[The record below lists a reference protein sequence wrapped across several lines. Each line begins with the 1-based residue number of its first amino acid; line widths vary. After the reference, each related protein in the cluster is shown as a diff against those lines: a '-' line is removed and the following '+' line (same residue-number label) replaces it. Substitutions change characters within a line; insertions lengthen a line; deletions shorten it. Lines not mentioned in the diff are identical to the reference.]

1 MSSPQKSLASRQP
14 KISLRSRFFAN
25 VLESPSFLYKEA
37 HIIKR
42 VCHLL
47 AVIVAC
53 VTPVQLCAAKNAADF
68 LKSRERISISL
79 ELEFTRKNP
88 SELQRVISFL
98 DSEPNAFATG
108 FLVGNG
114 LVITAYHAV
123 SGNLDVT
130 KKMALG
136 FGRRD
141 QLDVKI
147 YAHGCQARIVSV
159 DQEADLAL
167 LKVCKSSDQPSTLS
181 FQATVSKDE
190 RLFLIAR
197 PNGQKVVGQGTF
209 FGSYALNGI
218 EYWSGKIGAR
228 DGFSG
233 SPVYNDQGQLIG
245 VFSGYDWSQHLA
257 VISPGARAKKL
268 LEEFAATVKP

>member
-1 MSSPQKSLASRQP
+1 M
-14 KISLRSRFFAN
+14 
-25 VLESPSFLYKEA
+25 
-37 HIIKR
+37 
-42 VCHLL
+42 
-47 AVIVAC
+47 AC
-53 VTPVQLCAAKNAADF
+53 ITPLQLSAARGSADF
-68 LKSRERISISL
+68 LKSKERNSISL

-98 DSEPNAFATG
+98 DEPNAYATG

-130 KKMALG
+130 KKIALG

-141 QLDVKI
+141 QLDVRVYI
-147 YAHGCQARIVSV
+147 HGCQARIVSV

-167 LKVCKSSDQPSTLS
+167 LKVCKTSDQPSSLS
-181 FQATVSKDE
+181 FQTTMSKDE

-209 FGSYALNGI
+209 FGSYELNGI
-218 EYWSGKIGAR
+218 EYWSVKIGAR

-233 SPVYNDQGQLIG
+233 SPVYNEQGQLIG
-245 VFSGYDWSQHLA
+245 VFSGYDWSQNLA

-268 LEEFAATVKP
+268 LEEFAATVKR